1 MSDVTLEKIESGE
14 ATATEARG
22 VISEFL
28 KEGSERSL
36 ERIYAT
42 LGAWL
47 WNSLESRR
55 RDAELREWFDILR
68 RVSASLAP
76 KNAAYAERFRA
87 FYDLLQMSINTAKVA
102 RPSEVMH
109 RQHVVEILQLLRDAP
124 SRQLEKAAIAKKLD
138 LKDANLSRILRLMTN
153 ARFVERTTS
162 GKFAHFALT
171 RDGLI
176 ALEKH
181 ERPGAGSADRLAKLM
196 DKKLRLKTRPALTAE
211 EHVVLRT
218 LFDVPLP
225 SSTHVT
231 SHAAGL
237 LVRDPLGVRQVM
249 EDYLLQLHSPGP
261 TAPGYMKARTKSS
274 YHGSSVTIVQV
285 KKDEGHGASTSIGAV
300 SSPKPASFPAGMLHL
315 AAGEDPEH
323 VE

>member
-1 MSDVTLEKIESGE
+1 MSDVALEKIESGE
-14 ATATEARG
+14 ATATEARS

-28 KEGSERSL
+28 KEGSESSL

-55 RDAELREWFDILR
+55 RDPELREWFDILR

-109 RQHVVEILQLLRDAP
+109 RQHVVEILRLLRDAP
-124 SRQLEKAAIAKKLD
+124 SRQLEKTVIAKKLD

-153 ARFVERTTS
+153 ARFVERTAA

-171 RDGLI
+171 RDGLM
-176 ALEKH
+176 ALERH
-181 ERPGAGSADRLAKLM
+181 EGPTARGAGQLAQLM
-196 DKKLRLKTRPALTAE
+196 RRKMGLRTHPALTAE
-211 EHVVLRT
+211 ENVVLRS
-218 LFDVPLP
+218 LFDLP
-225 SSTHVT
+225 SPMHPTL
-231 SHAAGL
+231 HAAGL
-237 LVRDPLGVRQVM
+237 VMRDPLGVRQVM
-249 EDYLLQLHSPGP
+249 EDYLLHPPAP

-274 YHGSSVTIVQV
+274 YHGSSVTVVQV
-285 KKDEGHGASTSIGAV
+285 KKAEGHGASTSIEAV
-300 SSPKPASFPAGMLHL
+300 NSPKPVSFPSGMLHL
-315 AAGEDPEH
+315 SAGEDSEH